1 MVKEF
6 LSQKG
11 VRFTEKDVSQ
21 DSTAAQDAYR
31 VSGQMGVPVITIDQ
45 EVVVGFDR
53 PKLERALQAA
63 PASARRP
70 FGLRIADAS
79 RITRERGSLPLFG
92 AYVDR
97 VAPGSPAEHSG
108 LAAGDIVV
116 EVNLRTVGSAHD
128 LEKVLES
135 APPGSR
141 LAFVFLRGNQR
152 LRAEA
157 VM

>member
-1 MVKEF
+1 MKEF

-11 VRFTEKDVSQ
+11 VQFTEKYVSQ
-21 DSTAAQDAYR
+21 DRTAAQDAYR

-45 EVVVGFDR
+45 EVIVGFYR
-53 PKLERALQAA
+53 PKLEQALKAA

-79 RITRERGSLPLFG
+79 RITQARGSVPLFG

-116 EVNLRTVGSAHD
+116 EVNMRMVGSAHD
-128 LEKVLES
+128 LEKALES
-135 APPGSR
+135 APLGSR

-152 LRAEA
+152 LKAEA
-157 VM
+157 VV